1 MFVAPAGEGV
11 LLNLLPFGISRSR
24 VCIRHLN
31 VELQKTP
38 SEILSDSCRYRS
50 GLLSPEKR
58 NLVYLMSSLNNL
70 PRPIKASIHYS
81 CLLLSEPDRQRIK
94 TQMALLLPFLS
105 LCPASPV
112 IFGVSSFLG
121 ASTTL
126 ILSQE
131 FNVVMRYTITIIVLR
146 RSSRSLKK
154 IDALLAIWRGVC
166 SKGRVSFFIRIVPN
180 RKPWQPSVSSHN
192 RHANLPISGCHL
204 EARPFLV
211 CSDD

>member
-105 LCPASPV
+105 LCPTSPV

-131 FNVVMRYTITIIVLR
+131 VNGVMRWTITIIVLR
-146 RSSRSLKK
+146 RSLG
-154 IDALLAIWRGVC
+154 A
-166 SKGRVSFFIRIVPN
+166 
-180 RKPWQPSVSSHN
+180 
-192 RHANLPISGCHL
+192 
-204 EARPFLV
+204 
-211 CSDD
+211 